1 MVSCDMT
8 TFWFRRPVLAAVFQ
22 EKDLGCC
29 CGSRHVTGGR
39 HQCSGD
45 EIAPVIGGME
55 CRSGPGSAFP
65 RDLRTHILRLLGPK
79 TILYIRLLGYF
90 DP

>member
-1 MVSCDMT
+1 MGLWVAGFVVSCDMT

-29 CGSRHVTGGR
+29 CG

-65 RDLRTHILRLLGPK
+65 RDLRTHKLRLLGPK
-79 TILYIRLLGYF
+79 TILCKAFGLF
-90 DP
+90 